1 MESDAAPQL
10 STADA
15 GRHHPAADR
24 CHPTCRRAA
33 HHPSAIV
40 HLIFQLMVNTLNSC
54 VDSTRSLFVSLR
66 LSSARRLRRSSF
78 REQSRVNFRR
88 ILGASI

>member
-1 MESDAAPQL
+1 MPRHSRALPTPGATTLLAA
-10 STADA
+10 AE
-15 GRHHPAADR
+15 R

-40 HLIFQLMVNTLNSC
+40 HLIFQLMVNTLNSR

-66 LSSARRLRRSSF
+66 LSF
-78 REQSRVNFRR
+78 YMK
-88 ILGASI
+88 